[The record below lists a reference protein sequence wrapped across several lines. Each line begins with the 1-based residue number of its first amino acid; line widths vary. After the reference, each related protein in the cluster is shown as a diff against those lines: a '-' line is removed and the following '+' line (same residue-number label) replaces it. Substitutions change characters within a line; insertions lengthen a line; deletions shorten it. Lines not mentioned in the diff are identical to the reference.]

1 MDNFEK
7 YTFLLTKNKDFQ
19 KLFYAKFITYMG
31 DWFLTVPLLSIIYEL
46 TNSPLIT
53 SIVLVVQSAPYVI
66 LGSFGG
72 YLADKFDRKV
82 VIAVSEFLSG
92 CAVLLI
98 MYSVSTENVLFI
110 LISFSFLGVVNCAY
124 MPASDAALPNVVLRE
139 NLPEANVL
147 NFSTWG
153 IAAGLGAGLGGFL
166 SEFLSRN
173 QLFTINFLSFMFSAF
188 LVFLIKTN
196 LNENSGNVDNT
207 NRVKFRD
214 GLNFVLSDKKIFY
227 LTVTKG
233 MFGISAAGLL
243 SLFTILSLDIYN
255 TGDFGAG
262 LMWSARGVG
271 AFIGPVMFRYFF
283 GKTDQ
288 KLLSTIGP
296 CIMIWGIF
304 YFLITFSSS
313 LYITTLLLV
322 LGHCGGGAQW
332 AFSSYGIQI
341 LTPDN
346 IRGRIAGLDYSFYF
360 LMFTNSNLII
370 GYLATQYDVLTLF
383 KIFPTLGFSVGLF
396 WFIRTRSFWKT
407 IES

>member
-1 MDNFEK
+1 MKNFEK
-7 YTFLLTKNKDFQ
+7 YSYLLSKNKDFQ

-31 DWFLTVPLLSIIYEL
+31 DWFLTVPLLSIIYEI

-72 YLADKFDRKV
+72 FLADKFDRKV
-82 VIAVSEFLSG
+82 VISISEFLSG

-98 MYSVSTENVLFI
+98 MYSVSTENVIFI
-110 LISFSFLGVVNCAY
+110 LLSFSLLGVVNCAY
-124 MPASDAALPNVVLRE
+124 MPASDAALPNVVQKE

-166 SEFLSRN
+166 SEFLTRN

-196 LNENSGNVDNT
+196 LNEKAENVENK
-207 NRVKFRD
+207 NIKFRD
-214 GLNFVLSDKKIFY
+214 GLNFVLTDKKVFY
-227 LTVTKG
+227 LTITKG
-233 MFGISAAGLL
+233 MFGISAGGLL
-243 SLFTILSLDIYN
+243 SLFTILSLDFYN

-262 LMWSARGVG
+262 LMWAARGLG
-271 AFIGPVMFRYFF
+271 AFIGPVTFRYFF

-288 KLLSTIGP
+288 NLLSTIGP
-296 CIMIWGIF
+296 SIMIWGIF
-304 YFLITFSSS
+304 YFLIAFSPT
-313 LYITTLLLV
+313 LYITSLLLV

-346 IRGRIAGLDYSFYF
+346 IRGRISGLDYSFYF

-370 GYLATQYDVLTLF
+370 GYLATKYDVLTLF
-383 KIFPTLGFSVGLF
+383 KLFPALGFCVGLF
-396 WFIRTRSFWKT
+396 WFIRTRSFWET
-407 IES
+407 LQS

>member
-1 MDNFEK
+1 MDNFDK

-72 YLADKFDRKV
+72 YLADKFNRKV

-110 LISFSFLGVVNCAY
+110 LVSFSFLGVVNCAY

-196 LNENSGNVDNT
+196 LNENSEN
-207 NRVKFRD
+207 
-214 GLNFVLSDKKIFY
+214 
-227 LTVTKG
+227 LT
-233 MFGISAAGLL
+233 
-243 SLFTILSLDIYN
+243 
-255 TGDFGAG
+255 
-262 LMWSARGVG
+262 
-271 AFIGPVMFRYFF
+271 
-283 GKTDQ
+283 
-288 KLLSTIGP
+288 
-296 CIMIWGIF
+296 
-304 YFLITFSSS
+304 
-313 LYITTLLLV
+313 
-322 LGHCGGGAQW
+322 
-332 AFSSYGIQI
+332 
-341 LTPDN
+341 
-346 IRGRIAGLDYSFYF
+346 IA
-360 LMFTNSNLII
+360 
-370 GYLATQYDVLTLF
+370 
-383 KIFPTLGFSVGLF
+383 
-396 WFIRTRSFWKT
+396 
-407 IES
+407 IE

>member
-1 MDNFEK
+1 MKNFEK
-7 YTFLLTKNKDFQ
+7 YSYLLSKNKDFQ

-31 DWFLTVPLLSIIYEL
+31 DWFLTVPLLSIIYEI

-72 YLADKFDRKV
+72 FLADKFDRKV
-82 VIAVSEFLSG
+82 VISISEFLSG

-98 MYSVSTENVLFI
+98 MYSVSTENVIFI
-110 LISFSFLGVVNCAY
+110 LLSFSLLGVVNCAY
-124 MPASDAALPNVVLRE
+124 MPASDAALPNVVSRD

-196 LNENSGNVDNT
+196 LSENILSTSKNEK
-207 NRVKFRD
+207 VKFKD

-227 LTVTKG
+227 LTITKG

-243 SLFTILSLDIYN
+243 SLFTILSLEVYD
-255 TGDFGAG
+255 TGDLGAG
-262 LMWSARGVG
+262 LMWSARGIG
-271 AFIGPVMFRYFF
+271 AFIGPVMFRYLF

-296 CIMIWGIF
+296 SIMIWGIF
-304 YFLITFSSS
+304 YFLIPFSPT
-313 LYITTLLLV
+313 LYVTTILLV
-322 LGHCGGGAQW
+322 LAHCGGGAQW

-360 LMFTNSNLII
+360 LMFTISNLII
-370 GYLATQYDVLTLF
+370 GYLATKYDVMTLF
-383 KIFPTLGFSVGLF
+383 TVFPALGFSVGFF
-396 WFIRTRSFWKT
+396 WFLRTRSFWKT
-407 IES
+407 IKS

>member
-53 SIVLVVQSAPYVI
+53 SIVLVVQSAPYVL

-153 IAAGLGAGLGGFL
+153 
-166 SEFLSRN
+166 
-173 QLFTINFLSFMFSAF
+173 
-188 LVFLIKTN
+188 
-196 LNENSGNVDNT
+196 
-207 NRVKFRD
+207 
-214 GLNFVLSDKKIFY
+214 
-227 LTVTKG
+227 
-233 MFGISAAGLL
+233 L
-243 SLFTILSLDIYN
+243 SLIHI
-255 TGDFGAG
+255 
-262 LMWSARGVG
+262 
-271 AFIGPVMFRYFF
+271 
-283 GKTDQ
+283 
-288 KLLSTIGP
+288 
-296 CIMIWGIF
+296 
-304 YFLITFSSS
+304 
-313 LYITTLLLV
+313 
-322 LGHCGGGAQW
+322 
-332 AFSSYGIQI
+332 
-341 LTPDN
+341 
-346 IRGRIAGLDYSFYF
+346 
-360 LMFTNSNLII
+360 
-370 GYLATQYDVLTLF
+370 
-383 KIFPTLGFSVGLF
+383 
-396 WFIRTRSFWKT
+396 
-407 IES
+407 

>member
-1 MDNFEK
+1 MKNFEK
-7 YTFLLTKNKDFQ
+7 YSYLLSKNKDFQ
-19 KLFYAKFITYMG
+19 KLFFAKFITYMG
-31 DWFLTVPLLSIIYEL
+31 DWFLTVPLLSIIYEI

-72 YLADKFDRKV
+72 FLADKFDRKV
-82 VIAVSEFLSG
+82 VISISEFLSG

-98 MYSVSTENVLFI
+98 MYSVSTENVVFI
-110 LISFSFLGVVNCAY
+110 LLSFSLLGVVNCAY
-124 MPASDAALPNVVLRE
+124 MPASDAALPNVVQKE

-166 SEFLSRN
+166 SEFLTRN

-196 LNENSGNVDNT
+196 LNEKAENVDNK
-207 NRVKFRD
+207 NIKFRD
-214 GLNFVLSDKKIFY
+214 GLNFVLTDKKVFY
-227 LTVTKG
+227 LTITKG
-233 MFGISAAGLL
+233 MFGISAGGLL
-243 SLFTILSLDIYN
+243 SLFTILSLDFYN

-262 LMWSARGVG
+262 LMWAARGLG
-271 AFIGPVMFRYFF
+271 AFIGPVTFRYFF

-288 KLLSTIGP
+288 NLLSTIGP
-296 CIMIWGIF
+296 SIMIWGIF
-304 YFLITFSSS
+304 YFLIAFSPT
-313 LYITTLLLV
+313 LYITSLLLV

-370 GYLATQYDVLTLF
+370 GYLATKYDVLTLF
-383 KIFPTLGFSVGLF
+383 KLFPALGFCVGLF

-407 IES
+407 LQS

>member
-1 MDNFEK
+1 MNNFEK
-7 YTFLLTKNKDFQ
+7 YIYLLTKNKDFQ

-82 VIAVSEFLSG
+82 VIAISEFLSG

-98 MYSVSTENVLFI
+98 MYSVSTENVLLI
-110 LISFSFLGVVNCAY
+110 LISFSLLGVVNSAY
-124 MPASDAALPNVVLRE
+124 MPASDAALPNVVKRD

-196 LNENSGNVDNT
+196 LNENIGKIYNNKKVN
-207 NRVKFRD
+207 FRD

-227 LTVTKG
+227 LTLTKG

-243 SLFTILSLDIYN
+243 SLFTILSLDIYD

-288 KLLSTIGP
+288 RLLSTIGP

-304 YFLITFSSS
+304 YFLIPFSPS

-322 LGHCGGGAQW
+322 LGHCGGGVQW

-370 GYLATQYDVLTLF
+370 
-383 KIFPTLGFSVGLF
+383 
-396 WFIRTRSFWKT
+396 
-407 IES
+407 

>member
-1 MDNFEK
+1 MNNFEK
-7 YTFLLTKNKDFQ
+7 YIYLLTKNKDFQ

-82 VIAVSEFLSG
+82 VIAISEFLSG

-98 MYSVSTENVLFI
+98 MYSVSTENVLLI
-110 LISFSFLGVVNCAY
+110 LISFSLLGVVNSAY
-124 MPASDAALPNVVLRE
+124 MPASDAALPNVVKRD
-139 NLPEANVL
+139 NLP
-147 NFSTWG
+147 
-153 IAAGLGAGLGGFL
+153 
-166 SEFLSRN
+166 EFLSRN
-173 QLFTINFLSFMFSAF
+173 QLITINFLSFMFSAF

-196 LNENSGNVDNT
+196 LNENIGKIYNNKKVN
-207 NRVKFRD
+207 FRD

-227 LTVTKG
+227 LTLTKG

-243 SLFTILSLDIYN
+243 SLFTILSLDIYD

-288 KLLSTIGP
+288 RLLSTIGP

-304 YFLITFSSS
+304 YFLIPFSPS

-322 LGHCGGGAQW
+322 LGHCGGGVQW

-370 GYLATQYDVLTLF
+370 GYLATRYDVLTLF
-383 KIFPTLGFSVGLF
+383 KIFPTLGFCVGLF

-407 IES
+407 VES

>member
-1 MDNFEK
+1 MNNFEK
-7 YTFLLTKNKDFQ
+7 YIYLLTKNKDFQ

-82 VIAVSEFLSG
+82 VIAISEFLSG

-98 MYSVSTENVLFI
+98 MYSVSTENVLLI
-110 LISFSFLGVVNCAY
+110 LISFSLLGVVNSAY
-124 MPASDAALPNVVLRE
+124 MPASDAALPNVVKRN

-196 LNENSGNVDNT
+196 LNE
-207 NRVKFRD
+207 
-214 GLNFVLSDKKIFY
+214 KIG
-227 LTVTKG
+227 K
-233 MFGISAAGLL
+233 
-243 SLFTILSLDIYN
+243 IYN
-255 TGDFGAG
+255 
-262 LMWSARGVG
+262 
-271 AFIGPVMFRYFF
+271 
-283 GKTDQ
+283 
-288 KLLSTIGP
+288 
-296 CIMIWGIF
+296 
-304 YFLITFSSS
+304 
-313 LYITTLLLV
+313 
-322 LGHCGGGAQW
+322 
-332 AFSSYGIQI
+332 
-341 LTPDN
+341 N
-346 IRGRIAGLDYSFYF
+346 
-360 LMFTNSNLII
+360 
-370 GYLATQYDVLTLF
+370 
-383 KIFPTLGFSVGLF
+383 
-396 WFIRTRSFWKT
+396 
-407 IES
+407 

>member
-1 MDNFEK
+1 MKNFEK
-7 YTFLLTKNKDFQ
+7 YSYLLSKNKDFQ

-31 DWFLTVPLLSIIYEL
+31 DWFLTVPLLSIIYEI

-72 YLADKFDRKV
+72 FLADKFDRKV
-82 VIAVSEFLSG
+82 VISISEFLSG

-98 MYSVSTENVLFI
+98 MYSVSTENVVFI
-110 LISFSFLGVVNCAY
+110 LLSFSLLGVVNCAY
-124 MPASDAALPNVVLRE
+124 MPASDAALPNVVSRD

-196 LNENSGNVDNT
+196 LSENILSTSENEK
-207 NRVKFRD
+207 VKFKD

-227 LTVTKG
+227 LTITKG

-243 SLFTILSLDIYN
+243 SLFTILSLEVYD
-255 TGDFGAG
+255 TGDLGAG
-262 LMWSARGVG
+262 LMWSARGIG
-271 AFIGPVMFRYFF
+271 AFIGPVLFRYLF

-296 CIMIWGIF
+296 SKLEMTRSLRPSIKVGCVFKAFTLLKLTIPA
-304 YFLITFSSS
+304 FSAIS
-313 LYITTLLLV
+313 LYSISISCKVSICSPTKLIGTTIKSLTFDFPRSV
-322 LGHCGGGAQW
+322 KT
-332 AFSSYGIQI
+332 SS
-341 LTPDN
+341 
-346 IRGRIAGLDYSFYF
+346 
-360 LMFTNSNLII
+360 
-370 GYLATQYDVLTLF
+370 V
-383 KIFPTLGFSVGLF
+383 
-396 WFIRTRSFWKT
+396 
-407 IES
+407 

>member
-72 YLADKFDRKV
+72 YLADKFNRKV

-110 LISFSFLGVVNCAY
+110 LISFSLLGVVNCAY

-196 LNENSGNVDNT
+196 LNENSGNSDTSNK
-207 NRVKFRD
+207 VKFRD

-243 SLFTILSLDIYN
+243 SLFTILSL
-255 TGDFGAG
+255 
-262 LMWSARGVG
+262 L
-271 AFIGPVMFRYFF
+271 
-283 GKTDQ
+283 Q
-288 KLLSTIGP
+288 
-296 CIMIWGIF
+296 
-304 YFLITFSSS
+304 
-313 LYITTLLLV
+313 
-322 LGHCGGGAQW
+322 
-332 AFSSYGIQI
+332 
-341 LTPDN
+341 
-346 IRGRIAGLDYSFYF
+346 
-360 LMFTNSNLII
+360 
-370 GYLATQYDVLTLF
+370 
-383 KIFPTLGFSVGLF
+383 
-396 WFIRTRSFWKT
+396 
-407 IES
+407 